1 MSIPVGSDSRPVHV
15 VPQSD
20 SLPQLFRLG
29 LPPHGG
35 ARLQIANSLQKV
47 ASPLSW
53 WKRGS
58 ARRFGGFAPSL
69 LFHVGR
75 AAMHHFEVVSVA
87 GIERVAAMYAGLDLR
102 LGSHVAQGTRFGPK
116 SGAGGVQF

>member
-29 LPPHGG
+29 LPPHAGG
-35 ARLQIANSLQKV
+35 SVQIANSLQKV
-47 ASPLSW
+47 ASPLIW

-75 AAMHHFEVVSVA
+75 AAMPHLAVVPVTA
-87 GIERVAAMYAGLDLR
+87 FMR
-102 LGSHVAQGTRFGPK
+102 TK
-116 SGAGGVQF
+116 N